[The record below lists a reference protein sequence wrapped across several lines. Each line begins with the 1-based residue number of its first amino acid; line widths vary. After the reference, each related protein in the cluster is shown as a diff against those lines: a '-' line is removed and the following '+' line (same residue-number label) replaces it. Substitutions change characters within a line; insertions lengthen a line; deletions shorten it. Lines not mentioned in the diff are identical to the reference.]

1 MLMSRTFD
9 ADSHAQFAAISGDFN
24 PMHMDPVAARRTQ
37 AGAPVVHGMHS
48 LLWLLDCIAKTHQ
61 GLQSAAGL
69 KASFRGV
76 IYVGERVD
84 AEILELSNSVLR
96 ARILAEGVE
105 AVTASLSFGQRRDV
119 AAPIAVAAGAPM
131 APPATPIDSIWNQI
145 ADRAGRLSFATLP
158 SEAESMF
165 PDAARYC
172 DTRRVAALACASCLV
187 GMVVPGLHSLF
198 RGLDVSFCDE
208 QAIAN
213 ELEYSVEV
221 VDDRFHLVR
230 IAVRASGLFGFV
242 DAFNRIPP
250 VQQPS
255 IESLIPLISTGE
267 FAASTALVIGGSRG
281 LGALTAKL
289 IAAGGGR
296 VILTFASG
304 RSEADA
310 VAAEVRKASGECTVV
325 HYDARQPAAPQLV
338 DVAIAPTHVYY
349 FATPTIYR
357 RKAALFDSRRFAEF
371 NAFYVAGFLDL
382 VEACHRRRPQGMKVF
397 YPSTVYVESRPA
409 EMTEYAMS
417 KAAGEILCAD
427 MQTNLRGIRILARRL
442 PRLATDQTS
451 SLVPVRTAD
460 ALQVMLPIVREMHQ
474 SLKD

>member
-1 MLMSRTFD
+1 MSKTFD
-9 ADSHAQFAAISGDFN
+9 ADSHARFAAVSGDSN

-48 LLWLLDCIAKTHQ
+48 LLWLLDCIAKTHH

-69 KASFRGV
+69 KASFRRV

-84 AEILELSNSVLR
+84 AEILELSSSVLK

-105 AVTASLSFGQRRDV
+105 VVTASLSFGHRRDL
-119 AAPIAVAAGAPM
+119 AAPIAVAAGAPT
-131 APPATPIDSIWNQI
+131 APPPTPIDLIWNQI
-145 ADRAGRLSFATLP
+145 AGREGRLSFATLP
-158 SEAESMF
+158 SEAASMF
-165 PDAARYC
+165 PDAARYL

-198 RGLDVSFCDE
+198 GGLDISFCDD
-208 QAIAN
+208 QVTTN
-213 ELEYSVEV
+213 ELEYSVRVADE
-221 VDDRFHLVR
+221 RFHRVR
-230 IAVRASGLFGFV
+230 IAVRAGGLFGFV

-250 VQQPS
+250 IQQPS
-255 IESLIPLISTGE
+255 IESIIPLVSTAE
-267 FAASTALVIGGSRG
+267 FAAANALVIGGSRG

-289 IAAGGGR
+289 IAAGGGH
-296 VILTFASG
+296 VILTFATG
-304 RSEADA
+304 RSDADA
-310 VAAEVRKASGECTVV
+310 VAAEVRKAGGQCTVV
-325 HYDARQPAAPQLV
+325 HYDARQRAAPQLV
-338 DVAIAPTHVYY
+338 DVAEAPTHVYY

-371 NAFYVAGFLDL
+371 NAFYVTGFLDL
-382 VEACHRRRPQGMKVF
+382 VEACHQRRPQGMRVF
-397 YPSTVYVESRPA
+397 YPSTVYLESRPA

-417 KAAGEILCAD
+417 KAAGEVLCAD
-427 MQTNLRGIRILARRL
+427 MQTYLRGVRILARRL

-460 ALQVMLPIVREMHQ
+460 SLHVMLPIVREMHQ
-474 SLKD
+474 SLQG